1 MSHSV
6 ELSGEAVSS
15 QNSLLFLKLD
25 TGQAQ
30 FPFFP
35 VAFLLGFYDSGFI
48 AEGGDGTLLHGS
60 LADSSMNFGQRSLGF
75 SSVPTSYWRCWAPEE
90 PQPQDLKEPPV
101 WGGQVRHLH
110 SQLPWVRFEPGAL
123 SEEPGGLRGGGDT
136 ELGLEEGEC

>member
-48 AEGGDGTLLHGS
+48 AEGGGGTLLHRG
-60 LADSSMNFGQRSLGF
+60 LADFFHEL
-75 SSVPTSYWRCWAPEE
+75 WAEITG
-90 PQPQDLKEPPV
+90 L
-101 WGGQVRHLH
+101 LL
-110 SQLPWVRFEPGAL
+110 STQLP
-123 SEEPGGLRGGGDT
+123 
-136 ELGLEEGEC
+136 LGLLGP